1 MRPSTLNFR
10 QQNHDVSRVFL
21 REAYKLWK
29 ERSDNCL
36 VAESEIQLLFNKL
49 DLYPTAEQVHDM
61 LQTTK
66 LILQV
71 CNNCTSISPHK
82 NGLKFGEFIVLLS
95 DIRKL
100 RYASIL
106 SNHDITQSISSESV
120 DHPSSSKRFEELS
133 VEATAGPE
141 VFLGGSCNPTTWR
154 ADVAIPTLNRLGI
167 SFYNPQ
173 VSEWTPDL
181 LELEHRAKEK
191 AKVLFFVMDSQTR
204 STAGAIEVAHIA
216 GKNSKHLV
224 LVLLPYKQN
233 QKILEET
240 LTIDEYMDLSRNQL
254 LLKQL
259 VRRKGLPVLDNIP
272 LALEYIKNI
281 LSGKPCRM
289 HPQNIATRL
298 ISVRRTFDRVV
309 GKSNHAIS
317 ITQCQKALVAL
328 GYPTGIASI
337 TTIKQIMAYF
347 EQIKRDCG
355 TVLATDSFPI
365 MNTEV
370 GNSVADETFPIT
382 FEGLCIL
389 DSYFSV
395 LHQDILETNCVSPIK
410 GTNLQQPPIYLSNSP
425 EWNHR
430 IPSSPTAGPLYVTED
445 AVLKYYSANIPEYSS
460 MDTRTVAKCTKNKTQ
475 QLLHDST
482 HSVRTIND
490 NYCHK
495 NNQNHHLLQN
505 NQQSTGQKQNILS
518 KALEYDK
525 HQFLKMRDVY
535 LGGSCWLL
543 TNWRQKYAFPYL
555 RSKNITFYTSS
566 FYEGHDIAA
575 SMETASETGEQNENV
590 SMFNPALLDCSRV
603 LLFVITN
610 ETRSLGAMTMAAHY
624 IGMGYNVIIC
634 VQMLSNGCLLRGTQL
649 SNSAV
654 KDYNR
659 GRTYLIDLA
668 NRQGIPVFNK
678 IQEALHCAVEK
689 LRVY

>member
-1 MRPSTLNFR
+1 MRPSTLNLR
-10 QQNHDVSRVFL
+10 QQNHDVSRDFL
-21 REAYKLWK
+21 REAYRAWN
-29 ERSDNCL
+29 ERSDDCVVPGND
-36 VAESEIQLLFNKL
+36 IKLLFNTL
-49 DLYPTAEQVHDM
+49 NLFPSTEQVHDM
-61 LQTTK
+61 LQTAK
-66 LILQV
+66 LVLQT
-71 CNNCTSISPHK
+71 CNNCASIATPK
-82 NGLKFGEFIVLLS
+82 TGLKFGEFLVLLS

-100 RYASIL
+100 RHTSIL
-106 SNHDITQSISSESV
+106 NNHDISQPVSSEAVKHTSL
-120 DHPSSSKRFEELS
+120 SKKFDEPAT
-133 VEATAGPE
+133 EAAAGPE

-154 ADVAIPTLNRLGI
+154 ADVAIPTLDRLGI

-173 VSEWTPDL
+173 VSQWTPDL

-216 GKNSKHLV
+216 GRNSKHLV

-233 QKILEET
+233 QKILDET

-281 LSGKPCRM
+281 LSGKSCRR

-309 GKSNHAIS
+309 ENSNFAITL
-317 ITQCQKALVAL
+317 TQCQKALVTL
-328 GYPTGIASI
+328 GYPSGIASI
-337 TTIKQIMAYF
+337 TAIKQIMAYF
-347 EQIKRDCG
+347 GQIKRDNKPNASSSSSCITISNVG
-355 TVLATDSFPI
+355 NGATD
-365 MNTEV
+365 
-370 GNSVADETFPIT
+370 ETMSIT

-395 LHQDILETNCVSPIK
+395 LHQEILETSCVSPIK

-425 EWNHR
+425 EWHHR
-430 IPSSPTAGPLYVTED
+430 IPSSPHASTSFVIED
-445 AVLKYYSANIPEYSS
+445 AVLRNCLSTTPKSNLSDTTFNRKYEINVSHHINDSTDSEYTNNAEYCRRYDQKEESLQ
-460 MDTRTVAKCTKNKTQ
+460 NTQ
-475 QLLHDST
+475 QRVDDKISISSKT
-482 HSVRTIND
+482 SESNM
-490 NYCHK
+490 
-495 NNQNHHLLQN
+495 
-505 NQQSTGQKQNILS
+505 QSSFKI
-518 KALEYDK
+518 
-525 HQFLKMRDVY
+525 RDIY
-535 LGGSCWLL
+535 LGGSCWML

-555 RSKNITFYTSS
+555 RSKNVTFYTSS
-566 FYEGHDIAA
+566 FYEGF
-575 SMETASETGEQNENV
+575 ETAANMENILNEEEENENE
-590 SMFNPALLDCSRV
+590 SMFNPALLDLSRV

-610 ETRSLGAMTMAAHY
+610 DTRSLGAMTMAAHY
-624 IGMGYNVIIC
+624 IGMGYNVIMC
-634 VQMLSNGCLLRGTQL
+634 VQMLSNGCVLRGTQL

-668 NRQGIPVFNK
+668 KRQGIPVFNE
-678 IQEALHCAVEK
+678 IQEALDCAVEK